1 MYIEFMSFIGNLIWF
16 ILVGFL
22 GGLAW
27 LVIGVLWCISI
38 VGIPVGL
45 QCFKF
50 VSLSFFPFGK
60 EISYSD
66 GATSL
71 ILNILWLIFGGIEL
85 AITYCVVGAML
96 CMTIIGLPFGLQ
108 CFKIA
113 RLAIMPFGANIIKV

>member
-27 LVIGVLWCISI
+27 LVIGLLWCISI

-50 VSLSFFPFGK
+50 ASLSFFPFGK
-60 EISYSD
+60 EIYYSEN
-66 GATSL
+66 AVSL

-96 CMTIIGLPFGLQ
+96 CMTIIGIPFGLQ